1 MVWPVGL
8 QNLGNTCFLNS
19 VLQALT
25 YSNVLYDAIEES
37 SHRHT
42 CRNSLQRVK
51 ALKLSSN
58 GMSLTAQT
66 ANTASKVLSQNE
78 NNQNSKSNE
87 SENVEDN
94 PELQKC
100 VLCALERHIR
110 FARLLSTENETQMP
124 TLSFTQT
131 MGSVGTSW
139 QNHLTANRLN
149 SSIPSVNN
157 QYRPPQ
163 LGNDDQKTQTSTL
176 SPLEIVDLM
185 PLFSSLKRGRQEDTH
200 EFLNA
205 LITACSSCC
214 GDFSNCDS
222 LSSQQNN
229 RINNNNNNNNN
240 NSNSNNTNNNITSDD
255 YQRSNGMNSV
265 SRNINSPYGNESM
278 DIVNSPPPTT
288 CKSPSDFLNLDRLML
303 SGEKR
308 KREDVPYPVHGISSS
323 YGRMQNSNTNNYI
336 NNDNNNNNKSNYNND
351 NNNHYNNNSYNN
363 NKINNHKIHDDD
375 NDTWKESRTKASI
388 KGTENLD
395 SKKSCNRKDSY
406 FTDLFRGTVQNTVRC
421 CTCRTQSTQLE
432 PILGLQMDIT
442 RAGTLESSLGDYF
455 RYSYVC
461 LFSCLC
467 SSVCV
472 YVYA

>member
-51 ALKLSSN
+51 AQKLSSN
-58 GMSLTAQT
+58 GMFLTAQT
-66 ANTASKVLSQNE
+66 ANTAGKVLSQNE

-149 SSIPSVNN
+149 PSMASNNN

-163 LGNDDQKTQTSTL
+163 LSNDEQKIPLSTL

-222 LSSQQNN
+222 LSSQQSN
-229 RINNNNNNNNN
+229 RINNNTNNNN
-240 NSNSNNTNNNITSDD
+240 NNNITSDD
-255 YQRSNGMNSV
+255 YQRSNGMSSV
-265 SRNINSPYGNESM
+265 SRSRDINSPYNNDSM
-278 DIVNSPPPTT
+278 DIVKSPPPVT
-288 CKSPSDFLNLDRLML
+288 CNSPNDFLNLDGMML

-323 YGRMQNSNTNNYI
+323 YGQMQNSNATKYNNI
-336 NNDNNNNNKSNYNND
+336 NGNNNND
-351 NNNHYNNNSYNN
+351 
-363 NKINNHKIHDDD
+363 
-375 NDTWKESRTKASI
+375 DTWKESRTKAPM
-388 KGTENLD
+388 KGTEDLD

-455 RYSYVC
+455 RY
-461 LFSCLC
+461 
-467 SSVCV
+467 
-472 YVYA
+472 